1 MFDSARKPRQAGQA
15 HRKRGLGRRENV
27 FFQYGKNDFICIFKN
42 SKKSREALSRM
53 GYNLK
58 HFVTARV
65 G

>member
-1 MFDSARKPRQAGQA
+1 MS
-15 HRKRGLGRRENV
+15 

-42 SKKSREALSRM
+42 SKKSREALSHM

>member
-27 FFQYGKNDFICIFKN
+27 FFQYGKNDFLCIFKN
-42 SKKSREALSRM
+42 SKKSREALSHM